1 MQYIYCQM
9 HFFKKVILL
18 IFCLFSAGF
27 VMAQKARIYNGG
39 KSMYTRERYNH
50 NASRVRGAKAKTV
63 CPIFENSKYP
73 YHGIGVK
80 LGDPFAITYK
90 YYANKKFAVV
100 ADFGKAASGLYNRY
114 YAEKFYE
121 EIERKTFANGEDSLE
136 YYTHK
141 VKSDLVGELK
151 LLYHVN
157 VEPISPGLQFYLGL
171 GWEWKSTKIQ
181 YDYTYM
187 ESMGGEKKFGRVD
200 RSRITMGPQAVAGIE
215 YAAFKIPISAFMEL
229 EYFTDI
235 QADPGWSRFEGG
247 VGLRYIF

>member
-1 MQYIYCQM
+1 
-9 HFFKKVILL
+9 
-18 IFCLFSAGF
+18 
-27 VMAQKARIYNGG
+27 MAQKARIYNGG

-50 NASRVRGAKAKTV
+50 NATRVRGAKAKTV

-73 YHGIGVK
+73 YHGIGIK
-80 LGDPFAITYK
+80 LGDPFALTYK

-100 ADFGKAASGLYNRY
+100 ADFGKASSGLYNRY
-114 YAEKFYE
+114 FAEKFYE

-141 VKSDLVGELK
+141 VKSDLIGEVK

-187 ESMGGEKKFGRVD
+187 ESMGGEKKFGRINTVTTND
-200 RSRITMGPQAVAGIE
+200 GATGRCGYRIRLFQNPDFCFYGIRILYRYPGGSR
-215 YAAFKIPISAFMEL
+215 L
-229 EYFTDI
+229 EPF
-235 QADPGWSRFEGG
+235 
-247 VGLRYIF
+247 

>member
-9 HFFKKVILL
+9 HFFKKVVLL

-27 VMAQKARIYNGG
+27 AIAQKARIHNGG

-50 NASRVRGAKAKTV
+50 NATRVRGAKAKTV

-73 YHGIGVK
+73 YHGIGIK
-80 LGDPFAITYK
+80 LGDPFALTYK

-100 ADFGKAASGLYNRY
+100 VDFGKASSGLYNRY
-114 YAEKFYE
+114 FADKFYE
-121 EIERKTFANGEDSLE
+121 EIEGKTFANGEDSVE

-141 VKSDLVGELK
+141 VKSDLIGEVK

-171 GWEWKSTKIQ
+171 GWEWKSTKIE

-187 ESMGGEKKFGRVD
+187 ESMGGEKKFGRINTA
-200 RSRITMGPQAVAGIE
+200 RLTMGPQAVAGIE
-215 YAAFKIPISAFMEL
+215 YAYFKIPISAFMEL